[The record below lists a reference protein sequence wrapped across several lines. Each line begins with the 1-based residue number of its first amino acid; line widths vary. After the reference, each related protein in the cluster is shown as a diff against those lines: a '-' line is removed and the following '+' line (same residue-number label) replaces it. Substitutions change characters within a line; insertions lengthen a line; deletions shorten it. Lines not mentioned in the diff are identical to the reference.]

1 MSTVLEIQEA
11 ASRLDEHD
19 QEALVSWLLDQSSAW
34 DRRIEQDAAAG
45 KLDFLVEQAKMAS
58 RKGELRPWPGK
69 A

>member
-11 ASRLDEHD
+11 ASHLGEQD
-19 QEALVSWLLDQSSAW
+19 QEALLSWLLDQSADW

-45 KLDFLVEQAKMAS
+45 KLDFLVDQAKAAI
-58 RKGELRPWPGK
+58 RKSELRTWPGK